1 MSLPKLLALV
11 ALFLFGLI
19 GVVAI
24 FKKGGEESSK
34 SSIQKI
40 STALTTAPIE
50 ISFNEEVQVVVPAE
64 ELKQQ
69 LSKPVYSQPVQSK
82 QEVVAP
88 VQPVS
93 KIADIDL
100 PDADRVEELFSKYG
114 SQLPYVETVTYRSRV
129 SWQKGRPA
137 WLSDYAAHYNTS
149 RHFIARS
156 LNGSPDYNK
165 QDLAEGDR
173 FNVLTDDKNFE
184 FSLVVDTSRCKMWF
198 YLVDLDDKKAI
209 LLKTYPV
216 GLGRLDSS
224 KLSGLLTP
232 LGKYTLGGRVAIFK
246 PKMTGPYQGR
256 KVELITVF
264 GTRWIPF
271 ECEVNNCTA
280 PAKGFGIHGT
290 PWNINSQ
297 GVMAD
302 GEEGIGKYESD
313 GCIRLVT
320 QDIEE
325 LFAIIISRPTTVEIV
340 RDFSESSFAKD
351 LNL

>member
-1 MSLPKLLALV
+1 MSLPKLLAMA
-11 ALFLFGLI
+11 ALLLFGLI
-19 GVVAI
+19 GLVAI
-24 FKKGGEESSK
+24 FKKGGGESSNP
-34 SSIQKI
+34 SIQKI
-40 STALTTAPIE
+40 STAMTTAPIE
-50 ISFNEEVQVVVPAE
+50 ISFHDEVQVVVPAE
-64 ELKQQ
+64 EPKHEVSKQGH
-69 LSKPVYSQPVQSK
+69 SK
-82 QEVVAP
+82 QEMAVA
-88 VQPVS
+88 VQEPVS
-93 KIADIDL
+93 RIADIDL

-114 SQLPYVETVTYRSRV
+114 NQLPYVETVTYRSRV
-129 SWQKGRPA
+129 PWQKGRPA

-173 FNVLTDDKNFE
+173 FNVLSNDKNFE
-184 FSLVVDTSRCKMWF
+184 FALVVDTSRCKMWF
-198 YLVDLDDKKAI
+198 YIVDLDKKEAI
-209 LLKTYPV
+209 LLKTYRV

-271 ECEVNNCTA
+271 ESEVSNCTA

-290 PWNINSQ
+290 PWNINAQ
-297 GVMAD
+297 GMMVE
-302 GEEGIGKYESD
+302 GEEGVGKYESD
-313 GCIRLVT
+313 GCIRLIT
-320 QDIEE
+320 PDIEE